1 MARLSSSVL
10 LLLGTVCT
18 PLALDASAAAPT
30 PLPVATAS
38 VGTSALATASVGT
51 AGGAG
56 TPAPAASVGPNAA
69 AIAASAPRL
78 LIQGHQFTPAEL
90 HVPSGRKLVLE
101 VENRD
106 NSVEEFESYDLD
118 REQRVQPGEVA
129 RVNLGP
135 LAPGRYPFFGDF
147 HRKSAQGVLVV
158 D

>member
-56 TPAPAASVGPNAA
+56 APAPAASVGPNAA

-90 HVPSGRKLVLE
+90 HVPSGRKFHCLPLTIFLHPKSLLPHGVRCLP
-101 VENRD
+101 D
-106 NSVEEFESYDLD
+106 NL
-118 REQRVQPGEVA
+118 
-129 RVNLGP
+129 LGILLFP
-135 LAPGRYPFFGDF
+135 RIQTASPETLR
-147 HRKSAQGVLVV
+147 
-158 D
+158 